1 MLSLKNPRSNYCVLA
16 ATMCIFAAASSNVF
30 AQSTAPVSV
39 STGAPPSG
47 SYGAPQYG
55 NSSPGTLQY
64 TQQNGCRNCGV
75 IESVREIKHEGEGS
89 ALGTLGGAAVGGTI
103 GRQLGDGKG
112 RVAATIAGA
121 VIGAAA
127 GNSAAKKHNTTTSYQ
142 TTVRMEDGSV
152 RTLSH
157 DGAPKWREGQAVQ
170 MNNGSLSPR

>member
-1 MLSLKNPRSNYCVLA
+1 MTFRRFSSMGCAFVAMLCV
-16 ATMCIFAAASSNVF
+16 FAAASSSAF

-39 STGAPPSG
+39 STGAAPSG
-47 SYGAPQYG
+47 SYGAPQYR
-55 NSSPGTLQY
+55 NNDSSTLQY

-75 IESVREIKHEGEGS
+75 IESVREIKQEGEGS

-127 GNSAAKKHNTTTSYQ
+127 
-142 TTVRMEDGSV
+142 
-152 RTLSH
+152 
-157 DGAPKWREGQAVQ
+157 
-170 MNNGSLSPR
+170 

>member
-1 MLSLKNPRSNYCVLA
+1 MMTFRRFSSMGCAFVAMLCV
-16 ATMCIFAAASSNVF
+16 FAAASSSAF

-39 STGAPPSG
+39 STGAAPSG

-55 NSSPGTLQY
+55 NNGSSTLQY

-75 IESVREIKHEGEGS
+75 IESVREIKQEGEGS

-127 GNSAAKKHNTTTSYQ
+127 GNAATKKHNATTSYQ
-142 TTVRMEDGSV
+142 TTVRMDDGSV
-152 RTLSH
+152 RTLNH
-157 DGAPKWREGQAVQ
+157 DGAPKWRAGQEVQ
-170 MNNGSLSPR
+170 MNNGALSPR